1 MKDLLQSSKTRAILW
16 ILGAAIVI
24 LLVFGAGVLVGYH
37 GAFYVGRFGENYYHN
52 FFGEFPPGRMANGH
66 GVAGEVIDM
75 ASSTL
80 SVRDADGDESSVLIV
95 PATVIREANRTI
107 ALSDV
112 RVGNGVVVI
121 GAPNENGQIE
131 AQLVRVFAS
140 SSSLPVPPPPQSP
153 DGQPQSQLQLN

>member
-1 MKDLLQSSKTRAILW
+1 MKDLLQSSKTRTILW
-16 ILGAAIVI
+16 ILGAAIVV

-37 GAFYVGRFGENYYHN
+37 GAFYVGRFGENYYRN
-52 FFGEFPPGRMANGH
+52 FFGEFPPGRMVNGH
-66 GVAGEVIDM
+66 GVAGEVIDV

-80 SVRDADGDESSVLIV
+80 SVRDADGDESSVVIM
-95 PATVIREANRTI
+95 PATVIRESDQTV

-131 AQLVRVFAS
+131 AQFVRIFAS
-140 SSSLPVPPPPQSP
+140 SSSLPVPPSSPSP
-153 DGQPQSQLQLN
+153 DGQPQPQL